1 MNTLGEYILHLLGK
15 EEFITQW
22 INGGFKEKPI
32 VILGENGSGKTTFA
46 NHIIKDF
53 DNI

>member
-22 INGGFKEKPI
+22 INGVFKEKPI
-32 VILGENGSGKTTFA
+32 VILGENGTGKTRIFTSTCVA
-46 NHIIKDF
+46 HT
-53 DNI
+53 